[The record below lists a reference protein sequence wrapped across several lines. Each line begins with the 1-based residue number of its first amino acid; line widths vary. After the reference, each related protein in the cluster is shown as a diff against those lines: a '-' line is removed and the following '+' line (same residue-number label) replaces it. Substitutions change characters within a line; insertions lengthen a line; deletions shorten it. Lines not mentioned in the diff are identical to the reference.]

1 MTWKDELARYER
13 HLKGTNRRASNR
25 ASILGYLHAL
35 GERYKPDSFL
45 DLDPEDISGFLG
57 ELREAGLRG
66 TKGLA
71 ENTLKS
77 ILSRIRTFVRFLGR
91 GKDEDRRRQAR
102 DLLEAIEPRSFFA
115 HPKITPRVKS
125 RSDLLTPEDME
136 RFLAVCDGEKRT
148 IFSLLWWTGC
158 RPSEILGLK
167 RKDIHFKTYK
177 DGRPYAMLS
186 IRDPKTQESRDEP
199 LARPEAIEA
208 LRKWGKV
215 APENGD
221 GWLFLSPV
229 RMRDG
234 KEIPE
239 HPLGYQAL
247 WAYMKRKA
255 AVAGLEKICFPYLL
269 RHGAGTR
276 RYEAPPE
283 IWTALQGS
291 NQRGNYIHLAE
302 EQSLDWV
309 MEHEAGPEETAP
321 QDFARLRDRLE
332 RIEEM
337 LDTES
342 EKDARIKELVD
353 EALGALPK
361 FKVTRGESPV
371 ARTEDLLRK
380 LSEALEGGE

>member
-25 ASILGYLHAL
+25 ASILGYLQAL
-35 GERYKPDSFL
+35 GERYKPESFL
-45 DLDPEDISGFLG
+45 DLEPEDISGFIG
-57 ELREAGLRG
+57 ELRQAGLRG

-77 ILSRIRTFVRFLGR
+77 ILSRIRTFIRFLGR

-102 DLLEAIEPRSFFA
+102 DLLEAVEPRSLFV

-136 RFLAVCDGEKRT
+136 RFLSVCDGGKRT
-148 IFSLLWWTGC
+148 IFLLLWWTGC
-158 RPSEILGLK
+158 RPTEIL
-167 RKDIHFKTYK
+167 RQRRQDIDFQTYK
-177 DGRPYAMLS
+177 DGRPYAVLS
-186 IRDPKTQESRDEP
+186 IRDPKTQESRDEF

-208 LRKWGKV
+208 LRKWIQV
-215 APENGD
+215 APENEE
-221 GWLFLSPV
+221 GWLFRSPY
-229 RMRDG
+229 G
-234 KEIPE
+234 GHLK
-239 HPLGYQAL
+239 YQAL

-255 AVAGLEKICFPYLL
+255 VVAGLKKNCYPYLL

-283 IWTALQGS
+283 IWKALQGS
-291 NQRGNYIHLAE
+291 NQRENYIHLAD

-309 MEHEAGPEETAP
+309 MENEAGPEETAP
-321 QDFARLRDRLE
+321 QDFAKLRDRLE

-342 EKDARIKELVD
+342 EKDVMIKALVNEARLS
-353 EALGALPK
+353 LPRH
-361 FKVTRGESPV
+361 KVTRGKSPV
-371 ARTEDLLRK
+371 ARTEKILRQ
-380 LSEALEGGE
+380 LSEALGE